1 MSAGND
7 KLERSAPGMPAA
19 RCGRLASPG
28 RRGVLCGIA
37 KLPVLRRVATPE
49 MLTAIAATEPI
60 LPSAAEPYLWALLA
74 AGLVGVM
81 GGFFAVWFIMRQ
93 SRRLAEQSA
102 QAHLELAKREAA
114 VAAQEMISK
123 AEEDIRNREAEMN
136 RDFDRRKIEVEL
148 MLREIRSHEESLALL
163 DYQLEQRQERLA
175 REASAIK
182 QARDAMRDL
191 SKSLRKR
198 LEGAAHLDGEEIR
211 KQLRDE
217 VAFECQ
223 EELRALRKELIE
235 RSEQEVVQEGKRI
248 LVAAMQRLAG
258 KPNNDITA
266 TIVQL
271 PSEEMKGRIIGR
283 EGRNIKSFEA
293 ATGCTLL
300 IDESPQM
307 VLISSFDPVRRE
319 VAKLALEGL
328 VKDGR
333 IHPASIEEYVGRA
346 RQELDLHV
354 AQIGEEAVDRL
365 KISGLHPEVIKLL
378 GKLRF
383 RFSYTQNVL
392 DHSIEVAQLC
402 SMLASELGLEP
413 NVAKRAGL
421 LHDIGKAIEGEYE
434 GSHALIGADFVRRY
448 GETTIVV
455 NAVAAHHNEVK
466 PETIYAG
473 LVILADAVSA
483 SRPGARAESMTS
495 YIERLG
501 RLEKLAMTMPGVQQA
516 FAIQAGREVRVVVQ
530 PNVVTDEQAHQ
541 LAKALRKKIEE
552 ELDYP
557 STIKIT
563 VIREQ
568 RYTETAT

>member
-1 MSAGND
+1 
-7 KLERSAPGMPAA
+7 
-19 RCGRLASPG
+19 
-28 RRGVLCGIA
+28 
-37 KLPVLRRVATPE
+37 
-49 MLTAIAATEPI
+49 
-60 LPSAAEPYLWALLA
+60 
-74 AGLVGVM
+74 
-81 GGFFAVWFIMRQ
+81 
-93 SRRLAEQSA
+93 
-102 QAHLELAKREAA
+102 
-114 VAAQEMISK
+114 
-123 AEEDIRNREAEMN
+123 
-136 RDFDRRKIEVEL
+136 
-148 MLREIRSHEESLALL
+148 
-163 DYQLEQRQERLA
+163 
-175 REASAIK
+175 
-182 QARDAMRDL
+182 
-191 SKSLRKR
+191 
-198 LEGAAHLDGEEIR
+198 
-211 KQLRDE
+211 
-217 VAFECQ
+217 
-223 EELRALRKELIE
+223 
-235 RSEQEVVQEGKRI
+235 
-248 LVAAMQRLAG
+248 MQRLAS

-293 ATGCTLL
+293 ATGTTLL

-319 VAKLALEGL
+319 IARLALDAL

-333 IHPASIEEYVGRA
+333 IHPASIEDSVNRA
-346 RQELDLHV
+346 RQDLDLTV
-354 AQIGEEAVDRL
+354 AQMGEEAVDRL
-365 KISGLHPEVIKLL
+365 KISGLHPEIIKLL

-421 LHDIGKAIEGEYE
+421 LHDIGKSIEGEYE
-434 GSHALIGADFVRRY
+434 GSHALIGADFIRRY

-455 NAVAAHHNEVK
+455 NAVAAHHEEVK
-466 PETIYAG
+466 PETVYAG
-473 LVILADAVSA
+473 LVILADAISA
-483 SRPGARAESMTS
+483 SRPGARAESMTN
-495 YIERLG
+495 YLERLG
-501 RLEKLAMTMPGVQQA
+501 RLERLAMTLPGVQQA

-530 PNVVTDEQAHQ
+530 PNIVSDDQAHA
-541 LAKALRKKIEE
+541 LAKTLRLKIEQ

>member
-1 MSAGND
+1 M
-7 KLERSAPGMPAA
+7 MT
-19 RCGRLASPG
+19 
-28 RRGVLCGIA
+28 V
-37 KLPVLRRVATPE
+37 
-49 MLTAIAATEPI
+49 IAAAKTLLQP
-60 LPSAAEPYLWALLA
+60 ATAEPYLWALIGGGLIGVA
-74 AGLVGVM
+74 AGFV
-81 GGFFAVWFIMRQ
+81 AVWFIMRQ
-93 SRRLAEQSA
+93 TRRLAEQNAKS
-102 QAHLELAKREAA
+102 HLELAKREAA
-114 VAAQEMISK
+114 VASQELISH
-123 AEEDIRNREAEMN
+123 AEEEIRGREAELN
-136 RDFDRRKIEVEL
+136 RDLDRRKIEIEM

-175 REASAIK
+175 REANAIK

-198 LEGAAHLDGEEIR
+198 LEGVASLDGEEIR

-217 VAFECQ
+217 VIFECQ
-223 EELRALRKELIE
+223 EELRALRKELLE
-235 RSEQEVVQEGKRI
+235 RSEQVVVQEGKRI
-248 LVAAMQRLAG
+248 LVATMQRLAS
-258 KPNNDITA
+258 KPNNDLTA

-293 ATGCTLL
+293 ATGTTLL

-319 VAKLALEGL
+319 VAKLALESL

-333 IHPASIEEYVGRA
+333 IHPASIEEFVNRA
-346 RQELDLHV
+346 RQEMDLHV
-354 AQIGEEAVDRL
+354 AQIGEEAVDQL
-365 KISGLHPEVIKLL
+365 KISGLHPEIIKLL

-392 DHSIEVAQLC
+392 DHSIEVATLC

-421 LHDIGKAIEGEYE
+421 LHDIGKSIEGEYE
-434 GSHALIGADFVRRY
+434 GSHALIGADFIRRY

-455 NAVAAHHNEVK
+455 NAVAAHHAEVK

-473 LVILADAVSA
+473 LVILADAISA

-530 PNVVTDEQAHQ
+530 PSVVTDEQAHA
-541 LAKALRKKIEE
+541 LAKTLRLKIEQ

>member
-1 MSAGND
+1 M
-7 KLERSAPGMPAA
+7 LTIIAA
-19 RCGRLASPG
+19 
-28 RRGVLCGIA
+28 IT
-37 KLPVLRRVATPE
+37 KPVLTSSP
-49 MLTAIAATEPI
+49 
-60 LPSAAEPYLWALLA
+60 AEPYLWALLA

-81 GGFFAVWFIMRQ
+81 GGFFGVWFIMRQ

-102 QAHLELAKREAA
+102 ASHLELAKREAA
-114 VAAQEMISK
+114 VAAQELTSH
-123 AEEDIRNREAEMN
+123 AEEDIRAREAEMN
-136 RDFDRRKIEVEL
+136 RDFDRRKIEIEL

-198 LEGAAHLDGEEIR
+198 LEGVASLDGEEVR
-211 KQLRDE
+211 KQLREE
-217 VAFECQ
+217 VVFECQ
-223 EELRALRKELIE
+223 EELRALRKELLE
-235 RSEQEVVQEGKRI
+235 RSEQDLVQEGKRI
-248 LVAAMQRLAG
+248 LVATMQRLAS

-293 ATGCTLL
+293 ATATTLL

-319 VAKLALEGL
+319 IAKLALESL

-333 IHPASIEEYVGRA
+333 IHPASIEEFVNRA
-346 RQELDLHV
+346 RQDMDLHV

-365 KISGLHPEVIKLL
+365 KISGLHPEIIKLL
-378 GKLRF
+378 GRLRF

-402 SMLASELGLEP
+402 SMLAAELGLEP

-421 LHDIGKAIEGEYE
+421 LHDIGKSIEGEYE

-455 NAVAAHHNEVK
+455 NAVAAHHAEVK

-473 LVILADAVSA
+473 LVILADAISA
-483 SRPGARAESMTS
+483 ARPGARAESMTS

-530 PNVVTDEQAHQ
+530 PSVVTDEQAHL
-541 LAKALRKKIEE
+541 LAKNLRKKIEE

-557 STIKIT
+557 STIKVT

>member
-1 MSAGND
+1 MIAN
-7 KLERSAPGMPAA
+7 PP
-19 RCGRLASPG
+19 CGRKLA
-28 RRGVLCGIA
+28 A
-37 KLPVLRRVATPE
+37 PE
-49 MLTAIAATEPI
+49 MLTAIAATNAD
-60 LPSAAEPYLWALLA
+60 LVSTSAEPYLWALLA
-74 AGLVGVM
+74 SGLVGVV
-81 GGFFAVWFIMRQ
+81 GGFFGVWFIMRQ

-102 QAHLELAKREAA
+102 AAHLELAKREAA
-114 VAAQEMISK
+114 VAAHEIVSK
-123 AEEDIRNREAEMN
+123 GEEEIRNREAELN
-136 RDFDRRKIEVEL
+136 REFDRRKIETEM
-148 MLREIRSHEESLALL
+148 MLREIRSHEESLGLL

-198 LEGAAHLDGEEIR
+198 LEGVASLDGEEVR
-211 KQLRDE
+211 KQLREE
-217 VAFECQ
+217 VTFECQ
-223 EELRALRKELIE
+223 EELRALRKELLE
-235 RSEQEVVQEGKRI
+235 RSEQDVVQESKRI
-248 LVAAMQRLAG
+248 LVTTMQPLAS
-258 KPNNDITA
+258 KPNNDLTA

-271 PSEEMKGRIIGR
+271 PTEEMKGRIIGR

-293 ATGCTLL
+293 ATATTLL

-333 IHPASIEEYVGRA
+333 IHPASIEEFVNRA
-346 RQELDLHV
+346 RQEMDLHV

-378 GKLRF
+378 GRLRF

-402 SMLASELGLEP
+402 SMLAAELGLEP

-421 LHDIGKAIEGEYE
+421 LHDIGKSIEGEYE

-448 GETTIVV
+448 GETAIVV
-455 NAVAAHHNEVK
+455 NAVAAHHAEVK

-473 LVILADAVSA
+473 LVILADAISA

-516 FAIQAGREVRVVVQ
+516 FAIQVGREVRVVVQ
-530 PNVVTDEQAHQ
+530 PSVVTDEQAHA
-541 LAKALRKKIEE
+541 LAKTLRLKIEQ

>member
-1 MSAGND
+1 MLTVIAAAESVV
-7 KLERSAPGMPAA
+7 PAA
-19 RCGRLASPG
+19 S
-28 RRGVLCGIA
+28 
-37 KLPVLRRVATPE
+37 
-49 MLTAIAATEPI
+49 
-60 LPSAAEPYLWALLA
+60 AEPYLWALVG
-74 AGLVGVM
+74 AGLVGVA
-81 GGFFAVWFIMRQ
+81 GGFVAVWFVMRQ
-93 SRRLAEQSA
+93 ARRLAEQSA

-114 VAAQEMISK
+114 VASQELISQ
-123 AEEDIRNREAEMN
+123 AEEDIRAREAEMN

-198 LEGAAHLDGEEIR
+198 LEGVASLDGEEIR
-211 KQLRDE
+211 KQLREE
-217 VAFECQ
+217 VTFECQ
-223 EELRALRKELIE
+223 EELRALRKELLE
-235 RSEQEVVQEGKRI
+235 KSEQELVHEGKRI
-248 LVAAMQRLAG
+248 LVTAMQRLAS

-266 TIVQL
+266 AIVQL

-293 ATGCTLL
+293 ATGTTLL

-319 VAKLALEGL
+319 IAKLALEGL
-328 VKDGR
+328 LRDGR
-333 IHPASIEEYVGRA
+333 IHPASIEDYVNRA

-365 KISGLHPEVIKLL
+365 KISGLHPEIIKLL

-402 SMLASELGLEP
+402 SMLASEIGLEP

-421 LHDIGKAIEGEYE
+421 LHDIGKSIEGEYE
-434 GSHALIGADFVRRY
+434 GSHALIGADFIRRY

-455 NAVAAHHNEVK
+455 NAVAAHHEEVK
-466 PETIYAG
+466 PETVYAG
-473 LVILADAVSA
+473 LVILADTISA

-495 YIERLG
+495 YLERLG

-530 PNVVTDEQAHQ
+530 PSVVTDEQACQ
-541 LAKALRKKIEE
+541 LAKTLRQKIEQ

-557 STIKIT
+557 STIKVT

-568 RYTETAT
+568 RYSETAT

>member
-1 MSAGND
+1 M
-7 KLERSAPGMPAA
+7 MT
-19 RCGRLASPG
+19 
-28 RRGVLCGIA
+28 V
-37 KLPVLRRVATPE
+37 
-49 MLTAIAATEPI
+49 IAATKP
-60 LPSAAEPYLWALLA
+60 LLQSAAAEPYLWALVA
-74 AGLVGVM
+74 AGLVGVAA
-81 GGFFAVWFIMRQ
+81 GFIGVWFIMRQ
-93 SRRLAEQSA
+93 TRRLAEQSA
-102 QAHLELAKREAA
+102 RSHLELAKREAA
-114 VAAQEMISK
+114 VASQELVSQ
-123 AEEDIRNREAEMN
+123 AEEKIRSREAELN
-136 RDFDRRKIEVEL
+136 RDLDRRKIEIEM

-175 REASAIK
+175 REAGAIK

-198 LEGAAHLDGEEIR
+198 LEGVASLDGEEIR

-217 VAFECQ
+217 VTFECQ
-223 EELRALRKELIE
+223 EELRALRKELLE
-235 RSEQEVVQEGKRI
+235 KSEQDVVQEGKRI
-248 LVAAMQRLAG
+248 LIATMQRLASQ
-258 KPNNDITA
+258 PNNDITA

-271 PSEEMKGRIIGR
+271 PNEEMKGRIIGR

-293 ATGCTLL
+293 ATGTTLL
-300 IDESPQM
+300 IDESPLM

-319 VAKLALEGL
+319 VAKLALEAL
-328 VKDGR
+328 LKDGR
-333 IHPASIEEYVGRA
+333 IHPASIEEFVGRA

-354 AQIGEEAVDRL
+354 AQLGEAAVDQL
-365 KISGLHPEVIKLL
+365 KISGLHPEIIKLL

-402 SMLASELGLEP
+402 SMLASEIGLEP
-413 NVAKRAGL
+413 HVAKRAGL
-421 LHDIGKAIEGEYE
+421 LHDIGKSIEGEYE
-434 GSHALIGADFVRRY
+434 GSHALIGADFIRRY

-455 NAVAAHHNEVK
+455 NAVAAHHTEVK

-473 LVILADAVSA
+473 LVILADAISA
-483 SRPGARAESMTS
+483 ARPGARAEPMTS

-501 RLEKLAMTMPGVQQA
+501 RLEKLAMSMPGVQQA

-530 PNVVTDEQAHQ
+530 PSIVTDEQAQH
-541 LAKALRKKIEE
+541 LAKNLRLKIEQ